1 MNKIKLLSELQA
13 FFDSDEAKRRKNLEN
28 IEDVLIKLKNKL
40 VKTKRMLSQCKND
53 EFKNAL
59 QLEVDVLAAQ
69 LEKGEKILKQV
80 SQKQELKN
88 D

>member
-13 FFDSDEAKRRKNLEN
+13 FFDSDEAKKRKDLED

-40 VKTKRMLSQCKND
+40 VKTKRMLSQCKNE

-59 QLEVDVLAAQ
+59 QLEVDVLTAQ

-80 SQKQELKN
+80 AQKPDLKN

>member
-1 MNKIKLLSELQA
+1 MNKIKLLSELQD
-13 FFDSDEAKRRKNLEN
+13 FFDSDEAKKRKNLED

-40 VKTKRMLSQCKND
+40 VKTKRMLSQCKNE
-53 EFKNAL
+53 EFNNAL
-59 QLEVDVLAAQ
+59 QLEVDVLTAQ

-80 SQKQELKN
+80 TQNSNHKN

>member
-1 MNKIKLLSELQA
+1 MNKIKLLSELQN
-13 FFDSDEAKRRKNLEN
+13 FFDSDEAKKRKNLEN
-28 IEDVLIKLKNKL
+28 TETVLIKLKNKL
-40 VKTKRMLSQCKND
+40 LKTKRMLSQCKNKA
-53 EFKNAL
+53 FNKAL

-80 SQKQELKN
+80 SQKSNHTN